1 MRSIWSINTQDHSA
15 LSALKVKF
23 FWNFENIWQKRDRA
37 STLWIFFLMCMKLN
51 SVGCRVYRKIHLVKY
66 LCLPIVDFVLL
77 RYLPNCKRVNEVG
90 KILRRLI
97 GRWEVALH
105 SCPTV
110 CIIIVLI
117 FLTFL
122 FKWLFLVLELHNL

>member
-1 MRSIWSINTQDHSA
+1 MRSIWSINTLDHSS
-15 LSALKVKF
+15 LLKFSF
-23 FWNFENIWQKRDRA
+23 FGILKTFDKKCDRA
-37 STLWIFFLMCMKLN
+37 STLWIFLMCMKLN
-51 SVGCRVYRKIHLVKY
+51 SVGCSVYRKIHLVKY

-122 FKWLFLVLELHNL
+122 FKRLFLVLELHNL

>member
-1 MRSIWSINTQDHSA
+1 MRSIWSINTLDHSS
-15 LSALKVKF
+15 LLKF
-23 FWNFENIWQKRDRA
+23 NFLEFWKHMTKNVIEHRRYG
-37 STLWIFFLMCMKLN
+37 FFLMCMKLN
-51 SVGCRVYRKIHLVKY
+51 SVGCRVYIKIHLVKY

-77 RYLPNCKRVNEVG
+77 RYLPNCKRVNDVG